1 MAYKTLFVTQE
12 SFLDRM
18 FERVAGAGTQLK
30 YENIVYSPEDR
41 FRLQVLP
48 SVWIARLNKRSVIA
62 APCRCKERVS
72 LTGRTTGIWFTLHC
86 RRAAAALSTSS

>member
-1 MAYKTLFVTQE
+1 
-12 SFLDRM
+12 M

-48 SVWIARLNKRSVIA
+48 SVWITRLKRRSVIT
-62 APCRCKERVS
+62 APCHCKKYGCCLPAAQQALVS
-72 LTGRTTGIWFTLHC
+72 LQTCSSGVINIELNIVTRNFARHHVL
-86 RRAAAALSTSS
+86 LS